1 MFMKRNISCREEKV
15 FLFMKKNLSTRENKS
30 EQTVRGKRQ

>member
-1 MFMKRNISCREEKV
+1 MFMKRNISCREEKY
-15 FLFMKKNLSTRENKS
+15 FFHEKNLSTRENKS